1 MKAPLDKLAE
11 IDAARSQLA
20 TAINLFFNDVD
31 PISVHSL
38 ACASAEIL
46 EAICRKNSKQTFF
59 AHMRES
65 NPKFTSKEIRET
77 LNKSK
82 NWFKHADK
90 DHGDVLTDFSD
101 VLNDYAIFMA
111 SHDYGSLEN
120 WKPIE
125 IQVFQLWF
133 SAVYMKH
140 MDPRLEI
147 VQQLFPD
154 MDKKNRREQKL
165 LGKNAAKINYGGA
178 GRPAGR
184 RGGPRGT
191 RSGGEQN
198 HPLEEGQERPPPE
211 KGKIGSAARSKFS
224 GISAPPLQ
232 GWLSGSAPSSS
243 PPARCRCA

>member
-1 MKAPLDKLAE
+1 MKAPLDKLTK

-20 TAINLFFNDVD
+20 TAINLFFDDVD

-46 EAICRKNSKQTFF
+46 ETMCRNNGKQTFF
-59 AHMRES
+59 THTRES

-77 LNKSK
+77 LNKCK

-111 SHDYGSLEN
+111 SHDYDSIEN

-133 SAVYMKH
+133 SAVYKKH
-140 MDPRLEI
+140 MDPRPEI

-154 MDKKNRREQKL
+154 MDKKIAES
-165 LGKNAAKINYGGA
+165 KNFWAKKFWI
-178 GRPAGR
+178 
-184 RGGPRGT
+184 
-191 RSGGEQN
+191 
-198 HPLEEGQERPPPE
+198 GQERSQNSPWRSWR
-211 KGKIGSAARSKFS
+211 IGWTPRTPRRPSRSSNGGRTKPS
-224 GISAPPLQ
+224 LGRKLRRTSTGERGNRERGAEQVQRHLRAAPPGMALRL
-232 GWLSGSAPSSS
+232 GA
-243 PPARCRCA
+243 

>member
-1 MKAPLDKLAE
+1 MKAPLDKLTK

-20 TAINLFFNDVD
+20 TAINLFFDDVD

-46 EAICRKNSKQTFF
+46 ETICRKNGKQTFF

-65 NPKFTSKEIRET
+65 NPKFTSKKIRET
-77 LNKSK
+77 LNKCK

-111 SHDYGSLEN
+111 SHDYGSIEN

-133 SAVYMKH
+133 STVYKKH
-140 MDPRLEI
+140 MDPRLGI

-165 LGKNAAKINYGGA
+165 LGKNVLDWARTQPEFTMEALEDRLDAEDAAAALAELARGEDKAIPWKKAKKNL
-178 GRPAGR
+178 R
-184 RGGPRGT
+184 RR
-191 RSGGEQN
+191 
-198 HPLEEGQERPPPE
+198 
-211 KGKIGSAARSKFS
+211 KGK
-224 GISAPPLQ
+224 
-232 GWLSGSAPSSS
+232 
-243 PPARCRCA
+243 